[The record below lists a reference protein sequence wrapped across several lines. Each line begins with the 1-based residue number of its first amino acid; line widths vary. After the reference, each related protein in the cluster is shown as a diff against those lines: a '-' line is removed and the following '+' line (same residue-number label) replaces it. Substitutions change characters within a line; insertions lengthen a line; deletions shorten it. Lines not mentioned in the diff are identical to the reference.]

1 VTLHPTGREP
11 DEQDEQLS
19 VAARLL
25 HEEWHSPGLWP
36 AIEAGMRSHDAEVEV
51 VEAGLQTRLS
61 SARGAIRGTT
71 GRWRALAAAA
81 VIALALGPSS
91 WLGWRWFMLAPKPD
105 EAAMQQRRDRLL
117 TEDALA
123 AIEDSE
129 SKYIQAI
136 DELTRLTAPR
146 LDMPDSPLLVN
157 LQERLAIID
166 AAIAEY
172 RAEIAQNRFNAHLR
186 RQLLW
191 IYQEKRR
198 TLEQIQEYAPDAL

>member
-1 VTLHPTGREP
+1 VTFDGTSREH
-11 DEQDEQLS
+11 DEQDEELS
-19 VAARLL
+19 IAARSL
-25 HEEWHSPGLWP
+25 HREWDSPALWP
-36 AIEAGMRSHDAEVEV
+36 AIEAGIRH
-51 VEAGLQTRLS
+51 VEAGLQTRREPH
-61 SARGAIRGTT
+61 AM
-71 GRWRALAAAA
+71 GRWKALAAAA
-81 VIALALGPSS
+81 VIAVTLAPSS

-105 EAAMQQRRDRLL
+105 EGARQQQREQLL

-123 AIEDSE
+123 AIEASE
-129 SKYIQAI
+129 AKYIEAI

-157 LQERLAIID
+157 LQERLTIID

-172 RAEIAQNRFNAHLR
+172 RAEIASNRFNAHLR

-191 IYQEKRR
+191 VYQEKRR

>member
-1 VTLHPTGREP
+1 MTFDGTSREH
-11 DEQDEQLS
+11 DEQDVELS
-19 VAARLL
+19 VAARSL
-25 HEEWHSPGLWP
+25 HREWDSPGLWP
-36 AIEAGMRSHDAEVEV
+36 AIDAGIRD
-51 VEAGLQTRLS
+51 VEAGLQ
-61 SARGAIRGTT
+61 IRREPHAM
-71 GRWRALAAAA
+71 GRWKALAAAA
-81 VIALALGPSS
+81 VIAVTLAPSS

-105 EAAMQQRRDRLL
+105 EAARQQQREQLL

-123 AIEDSE
+123 AIEASE
-129 SKYIQAI
+129 AKYIEAI

-157 LQERLAIID
+157 LQERLTIID

-172 RAEIAQNRFNAHLR
+172 RAEIAGNRFNAHLR

-191 IYQEKRR
+191 VYQEKRR